1 MSRLLTRLEKLGLTW
16 KLALGFGGSLLITL
30 AFGLHNVTTQ
40 ARLHDEILGIYKNDL
55 LGISDAKDA
64 LIQFAQRGSALR
76 QALLARDKAGR
87 DAALAMIDEAQR
99 RQDRALEELR
109 PRIIR
114 EENRKNLAEFE
125 SAYADYHLRVAEAVR
140 LLRAGQAEQAAAVV
154 SDPAFQERGVRA
166 NNALT
171 RIAEIKEDSARHQI
185 EEMQALSRYEK
196 QLTYGLL
203 GLSLVLGVL
212 FSFLVARSVRLP
224 SERLRSAVQQ
234 LAKGKLG
241 AEVPLTDYPNEM
253 GSLARSIKVLQEEAC
268 KMEAQRWLKTHL
280 AAIGNDLQSAES
292 AEDLATRTLAA
303 LAPLVQ
309 AGHAAFYRHEA
320 EEGSLSLLAG
330 YAMRGRSAAQQ
341 RFLLGEGLV
350 GQCAAQRKPIVM
362 RQAPAGYVRI
372 GSALGEADPASI
384 AIVPVLRNERLL
396 GVLELATLEPY
407 GDQAQA
413 LLDGALPVI
422 AMNMEILE
430 RNERTRVLEERS
442 RLVLGSVS
450 DGIVGLD
457 LGGRVT
463 FVNPA
468 APALLGCDE
477 GELVGAEWRQD
488 GEQLERKDGST
499 FPVDYVDRP
508 MYKDGAQV
516 GSVVVFRDITERK
529 RLEEEIKRSNFLGDI
544 ALEMTDCGYWVVD
557 YSDPD
562 YYTQSERAAR
572 LLGEP
577 PRPDGRYHLQDEWF
591 ARLVEADPEGALRTA
606 ARVQGALDGSYDK
619 FDATYAYKR
628 PLDGRIIWLHAVGTV
643 VRDEED
649 GTPRFMYGV
658 YQDITAQKAAEDE
671 LRIAKEQAQAAT
683 RAKSDFLANMSHE
696 IRTPMN
702 AIIGM
707 SHLALQTN
715 LDKRQ
720 RNYVEKVQR
729 AGENLL
735 GIINDILDFSKIE
748 AGKMTVEQVEFD
760 LDDVLDNLANLIGF
774 KAEDKGLELLF
785 QVAPELPTGLVGDP
799 LRIGQVLVNL
809 ANNAVKFTEHGEVVV
824 GIEQS
829 AQDGEG
835 VELHFWVRD
844 SGIGMS
850 EAQSAKLFQ
859 SFSQADA
866 STTRKYGGTGL
877 GLVICKN
884 LLELMGGRIWVES
897 AEGKGST
904 FHFTARFGLQ
914 ANPKP
919 RRMFRAD
926 ELLGVRVLVVD
937 DNASAREIL
946 SSVARSFGLEV
957 DVALSGQQALE
968 MAARAEQ
975 QAMPYDLILM
985 DWKMPS
991 MDGVETVR
999 RLQSGEAGR
1008 LPAVIMV
1015 TAYGREEALTSAEER
1030 RVQLKS
1036 VLTKPVTPSALLEA
1050 VGEALGKG
1058 VLVEGRRSAERD
1070 LHHGEIMVR
1079 LSGTRVLLVEDNE
1092 MNQELAIDLLGKA
1105 GIEAVL
1111 ARHGQEALDI
1121 LARDA
1126 RFDGVLM
1133 DCQMPVMDGFQA
1145 SREIRANPAL
1155 DKLPIIAMTANAM
1168 AGDREK
1174 VLASGMQ
1181 DHIAKPVNVAEMYAT
1196 LARWLRPG
1204 PGEGQAG
1211 AMGSAPAP
1219 RAATASAVAGK
1230 PAPLPALPMVDVRAG
1245 LATSMGDENL
1255 YRRLLVKFRDGQQD
1269 FAAMFV
1275 QALMGGDATAPER
1288 LAHTLKG
1295 VAGNIGARS
1304 VQEAAQELEQACQ
1317 QGAPREDLE
1326 RLLAMVLVELDPL
1339 LAALRAVDTEMRG
1352 GAMHPELVPVVP
1364 AAQSAAVAPPLGRL
1378 RHLLADSDSEAADLW
1393 DAELAQFKAA
1403 LPDHWRRIANGI
1415 GNLDLEAALAA
1426 LDEAMASLEGK

>member
-1 MSRLLTRLEKLGLTW
+1 VFGLLTKLERLSLTS

-40 ARLHDEILGIYKNDL
+40 TRMHDEILAIYKNDL

-64 LIQFAQRGSALR
+64 LIQFSQRGRALR

-87 DAALAMIDEAQR
+87 EYALSLVDEAQR
-99 RQDRALEELR
+99 KLDRALEELR
-109 PRIIR
+109 PRIVR
-114 EENRKNLAEFE
+114 DQNRANLGEFE
-125 SAYADYHLRVAEAVR
+125 AAYSSYNQRVVEAVR
-140 LLRAGQAEQAAAVV
+140 LLRAGQLEQATNVV
-154 SDPAFQERGVRA
+154 SDPVFQDFGLRA

-171 RIAEIKEDSARHQI
+171 RVAEIKEDSARQQI
-185 EEMQALSRYEK
+185 EEMQALSRYEM

-212 FSFLVARSVRLP
+212 FSYMVGRSVRVP
-224 SERLRSAVQQ
+224 AERLRSAVQQ

-241 AEVPLTDYPNEM
+241 VEVPLTDFPNEI
-253 GSLARSIKVLQEEAC
+253 GSLARSIKVLQDEAG
-268 KMEAQRWLKTHL
+268 KMDAQRWLKTHL
-280 AAIGNDLQSAES
+280 AAIGNELQSAETV
-292 AEDLATRTLAA
+292 AELAARTLASV
-303 LAPLVQ
+303 APLVQ
-309 AGHAAFYRHEA
+309 AGHAAFYRY
-320 EEGSLSLLAG
+320 EEEPGSLALLAG
-330 YAMRGRSAAQQ
+330 YAVRDMAAVQQ
-341 RFLLGEGLV
+341 RFALGEGLV
-350 GQCAAQRKPIVM
+350 GQCAAERQAIVM
-362 RQAPAGYVRI
+362 AQAPAGYLRI

-396 GVLELATLEPY
+396 GVLELATLAPY
-407 GDQAQA
+407 GEQARS

-422 AMNMEILE
+422 AMNLEILE

-442 RLVLGSVS
+442 RLVLGAVS

-457 LGGRVT
+457 LEGRVT

-468 APALLGCDE
+468 APAMLGFDE
-477 GELVGAEWRQD
+477 GELVGAAWQQEEGKLQ
-488 GEQLERKDGST
+488 RKDGSS
-499 FPVDYVDRP
+499 FPVELTARP
-508 MYKDGAQV
+508 MYKDGEQV
-516 GSVVVFRDITERK
+516 GSVLVFRDITERQ
-529 RLEEEIKRSNFLGDI
+529 RLEEEIKRTNFLADI
-544 ALEMTDCGYWVVD
+544 ALELTGCGYWVVD
-557 YSDPD
+557 YSDD
-562 YYTQSERAAR
+562 QYYTQSERAAR

-591 ARLVEADPEGALRTA
+591 ARLVEADPEGALRTM
-606 ARVQGALDGSYDK
+606 ARYQGTLDGTYDQY
-619 FDATYAYKR
+619 DAVYAYKR
-628 PLDGRIIWLHAVGTV
+628 PLDGRIVWLHAVGKV
-643 VRDEED
+643 QRDERD
-649 GTPRFMYGV
+649 GSARFMYGV

-671 LRIAKEQAQAAT
+671 LRVAKEQAQAAT

-748 AGKMTVEQVEFD
+748 AGKMTVEHVDFD
-760 LDDVLDNLANLIGF
+760 LDDVLDNLASLIGF

-785 QVAPELPTGLVGDP
+785 QIAPDLPSGLVGDP

-809 ANNAVKFTEHGEVVV
+809 ANNAVKFTEMGEVVV

-829 AQDGEG
+829 GMDGDAI
-835 VELHFWVRD
+835 ELHFWVRD

-850 EAQSAKLFQ
+850 HEQSARLFQ

-897 AEGKGST
+897 EVGKGSV

-926 ELLGVRVLVVD
+926 ELLGLRVLVVD
-937 DNASAREIL
+937 DNAAAREIL
-946 SSVARSFGLEV
+946 STIARTFGLEV
-957 DVALSGQQALE
+957 DVAWSGQQALD
-968 MAARAEQ
+968 MVARSAQ
-975 QAMPYDLILM
+975 QELPYDLILM
-985 DWKMPS
+985 DWKMPG

-999 RLQSGEAGR
+999 RLQSGQASGQM
-1008 LPAVIMV
+1008 PAVIMV
-1015 TAYGREEALTSAEER
+1015 TAYGREEALANAEDR
-1030 RVQLKS
+1030 RVQIHS
-1036 VLTKPVTPSALLEA
+1036 VLTKPVTPSSLLEA
-1050 VGEALGKG
+1050 VGVALGKG
-1058 VLVEGRRSAERD
+1058 VLLEGRRSVERD
-1070 LHHGEIMVR
+1070 VQQGEVMAR
-1079 LSGTRVLLVEDNE
+1079 LAGARVLLVEDNE
-1092 MNQELAIDLLGKA
+1092 MNQELAIDLLAKA

-1121 LARDA
+1121 LAQDRA
-1126 RFDGVLM
+1126 FDGVLM

-1145 SREIRANPAL
+1145 SREIRANPVF
-1155 DKLPIIAMTANAM
+1155 DKLPIVAMTANAM

-1174 VLASGMQ
+1174 VLAAGMQ

-1196 LARWLRPG
+1196 LARWLRPA
-1204 PGEGQAG
+1204 PGQA
-1211 AMGSAPAP
+1211 APAALRP
-1219 RAATASAVAGK
+1219 PAQASGAASTA
-1230 PAPLPALPMVDVRAG
+1230 LPALPMVDVRAG
-1245 LATSMGDENL
+1245 LATAMGDEKL
-1255 YRRLLVKFRDGQQD
+1255 YRRLLVKFREGQQD

-1295 VAGNIGARS
+1295 VAGNIGARH
-1304 VQEAAQELEQACQ
+1304 VQAAAQELEQACQ
-1317 QGAPREDLE
+1317 QGAAREVLE
-1326 RLLAMVLVELDPL
+1326 RLLALVVMELDPL
-1339 LAALRAVDTEMRG
+1339 LAALQAADAPGG
-1352 GAMHPELVPVVP
+1352 GAERHPALAP
-1364 AAQSAAVAPPLGRL
+1364 AGAPSADDAPLSRL
-1378 RHLLADSDSEAADLW
+1378 RALLADSDSEAADLW
-1393 DAELAQFKAA
+1393 EASLDQFKAA
-1403 LPDHWRRIANGI
+1403 LPDHWRRIANGL

>member
-1 MSRLLTRLEKLGLTW
+1 MARLLTRLEKLGLTW

-40 ARLHDEILGIYKNDL
+40 ARMHDEILGIYKNDL

-64 LIQFAQRGSALR
+64 LIQFAQRGRALR

-87 DAALAMIDEAQR
+87 DYALGLVEEAQR
-99 RQDRALEELR
+99 KQDRAMQELR
-109 PRIIR
+109 PRIVR
-114 EENRKNLAEFE
+114 AENRKNLAEFE
-125 SAYADYHLRVAEAVR
+125 SAYADYHLRVEQAVA
-140 LLRAGQAEQAAAVV
+140 LLRAGQVEQAAAVV
-154 SDPAFQERGVRA
+154 AEQAFQEHGIRA
-166 NNALT
+166 NNALA
-171 RIAEIKEDSARHQI
+171 RVAEIKEDSARHQI
-185 EEMQALSRYEK
+185 EQMQALSRYEMR
-196 QLTYGLL
+196 LTYGLL

-212 FSFLVARSVRLP
+212 FSYLVGRSVRLP
-224 SERLRSAVQQ
+224 AERLRSAVQQ
-234 LAKGKLG
+234 LAQGKLS
-241 AEVPLTDYPNEM
+241 AEVPLTDFPNEM
-253 GSLARSIKVLQEEAC
+253 GSLARSIRVLQEEAC

-280 AAIGNDLQSAES
+280 AAIGNDLQSADS
-292 AEDLATRTLAA
+292 AEDLATRALAA

-320 EEGSLSLLAG
+320 EQGSLALLAG

-341 RFLLGEGLV
+341 RFLAGEGLV
-350 GQCAAQRKPIVM
+350 GQCAADRKPIVM
-362 RQAPAGYVRI
+362 RRAPAGYVRI

-407 GDQAQA
+407 GDQAQS

-442 RLVLGSVS
+442 RLVLGAVS

-457 LGGRVT
+457 LEGRVS

-468 APALLGCDE
+468 APALLGYEE
-477 GELVGAEWRQD
+477 GELVGTLWQQD
-488 GEQLERKDGST
+488 SEQLQRKDGST
-499 FPVDYVDRP
+499 FPVDCADRP

-529 RLEEEIKRSNFLGDI
+529 RLEEEIRRSNFLGDI

-577 PRPDGRYHLQDEWF
+577 ARPDGRYHLQDEWF
-591 ARLVEADPEGALRTA
+591 ARVIEADPEGALRVA

-619 FDATYAYKR
+619 FDAVYAYKR

-649 GTPRFMYGV
+649 GRPRYMYGV
-658 YQDITAQKAAEDE
+658 YQDITSQKAAEDE

-748 AGKMTVEQVEFD
+748 AGKMTLEHVEFD

-785 QVAPELPTGLVGDP
+785 QVAPELPTALVGDL

-809 ANNAVKFTEHGEVVV
+809 ANNAVKFTDSGEVVV

-829 AQDGEG
+829 APLEEG
-835 VELHFWVRD
+835 IELHFWVRD

-914 ANPKP
+914 ANAKP

-926 ELLGVRVLVVD
+926 ELRGVRVLVVD

-957 DVALSGQQALE
+957 DVALGGQQALE
-968 MAARAEQ
+968 MAARSEK

-999 RLQSGEAGR
+999 RLQAGQSGR

-1058 VLVEGRRSAERD
+1058 VLAEGRRCAERD
-1070 LHHGEIMVR
+1070 MHLGEIMAR
-1079 LSGTRVLLVEDNE
+1079 LAGTRVLLVEDNE

-1111 ARHGQEALDI
+1111 ACHGQEALDI
-1121 LARDA
+1121 LAQDA

-1145 SREIRANPAL
+1145 ARAIRANPAF
-1155 DKLPIIAMTANAM
+1155 DQLPLIAMTANAM

-1174 VLASGMQ
+1174 VLACGMQ

-1196 LARWLRPG
+1196 LARWLRPA

-1211 AMGSAPAP
+1211 AASAAIT
-1219 RAATASAVAGK
+1219 RAASATAAGGK

-1275 QALMGGDATAPER
+1275 QALLGGDATAPER

-1304 VQEAAQELEQACQ
+1304 VQEAAQALEQACQ
-1317 QGAPREDLE
+1317 QGAAREELE
-1326 RLLAMVLVELDPL
+1326 RLLALVLVELDPL
-1339 LAALRAVDTEMRG
+1339 LAALRAVDAETRG
-1352 GAMHPELVPVVP
+1352 GALHPALVP
-1364 AAQSAAVAPPLGRL
+1364 AAPAVAAPLERL
-1378 RHLLADSDSEAADLW
+1378 HRLLADSDSEAAELW
-1393 DAELAQFKAA
+1393 EAQLDQFQAA

>member
-1 MSRLLTRLEKLGLTW
+1 VARLLRRLERLGLGW
-16 KLALGFGGSLLITL
+16 KLALGFAGSLLITL

-40 ARLHDEILGIYKNDL
+40 ARMHDEILGIYKNDL

-64 LIQFAQRGSALR
+64 LIAFAQRGRALR

-87 DAALAMIDEAQR
+87 DYALSLVDDALAKQN
-99 RQDRALEELR
+99 RALEELR

-125 SAYADYHLRVAEAVR
+125 TAYADYQQRVDEAVR
-140 LLRAGQAEQAAAVV
+140 MLRAGQLEQAGAIVA
-154 SDPAFQERGVRA
+154 DDAFQDYAVRA

-212 FSFLVARSVRLP
+212 FSVLVGRSVRQP
-224 SERLRSAVQQ
+224 SERLRSTVQQ

-241 AEVPLTDYPNEM
+241 AEVPLTDFPNEI
-253 GSLARSIKVLQEEAC
+253 GSLARSIKVLQEEAI

-280 AAIGNDLQSAES
+280 AAIGNDLQSADC
-292 AEDLATRTLAA
+292 AADLAVRTLAA

-309 AGHAAFYRHEA
+309 AGHAAFYLFDQEA
-320 EEGSLSLLAG
+320 GSLSLLAG
-330 YAMRGRSAAQQ
+330 YAMRGNAAAQPG
-341 RFLLGEGLV
+341 FLLGEGLV
-350 GQCAAQRKPIVM
+350 GQCAAERKAIVM
-362 RQAPAGYVRI
+362 RQAPPGYVRI

-384 AIVPVLRNERLL
+384 AIVPVLRNEFLL
-396 GVLELATLEPY
+396 GVIELATLEPY

-413 LLDGALPVI
+413 LVDGALPVI

-442 RLVLGSVS
+442 RLVLGAVS
-450 DGIVGLD
+450 DGIVGMD
-457 LGGRVT
+457 LNGRVT

-468 APALLGCDE
+468 APALLGYEE
-477 GELVGAEWRQD
+477 GELVGAAWLQD
-488 GEQLERKDGST
+488 EEQLKRKDGST
-499 FPVDYVDRP
+499 FPVDHAARP

-529 RLEEEIKRSNFLGDI
+529 RLEEEIRRTNFLADI
-544 ALEMTDCGYWVVD
+544 ALELTDCGYWVVD
-557 YSDPD
+557 YSDPN
-562 YYTQSERAAR
+562 YYTMSERAWR

-577 PRPDGRYHLQDEWF
+577 PRPGSRYHLQDEWF

-606 ARVQGALDGSYDK
+606 ARVQGAIDGTFDK
-619 FDATYAYKR
+619 FDAVYAYKR
-628 PLDGRIIWLHAVGTV
+628 PLDGRTIWLHAVGKV
-643 VRDEED
+643 VRDELD
-649 GTPRFMYGV
+649 GSARFMYGV
-658 YQDITAQKAAEDE
+658 YQDITSQKAAEDE
-671 LRIAKEQAQAAT
+671 LRVAKEQAQAAT

-707 SHLALQTN
+707 SHLALQTD

-748 AGKMTVEQVEFD
+748 AGKMTVEQVDFD
-760 LDDVLDNLANLIGF
+760 LDDVLDNLVNLIGF

-785 QVAPELPTGLVGDP
+785 QVAPDLPTGLVGDP

-809 ANNAVKFTEHGEVVV
+809 ANNAVKFTESGEVVV

-829 AQDGEG
+829 FSGGDGI
-835 VELHFWVRD
+835 ELHFWVRD
-844 SGIGMS
+844 SGIGMT

-897 AEGKGST
+897 VVGKGST

-946 SSVARSFGLEV
+946 SSIARSFGLEV
-957 DVALSGQQALE
+957 DVAFSGQEALDQ
-968 MAARAEQ
+968 AARAAQ
-975 QAMPYDLILM
+975 RGSPYDLILM

-991 MDGVETVR
+991 MDGVETVH
-999 RLQSGEAGR
+999 RLQSGKAGA

-1015 TAYGREEALTSAEER
+1015 TAYGREEALTSATER
-1030 RVQLKS
+1030 QVPLQS

-1058 VLVEGRRSAERD
+1058 VLIESRRGAERD
-1070 LHHGEIMVR
+1070 VQHGEAMAR
-1079 LSGTRVLLVEDNE
+1079 LAGTRVLLVEDNE

-1105 GIEAVL
+1105 GIDTVL
-1111 ARHGQEALDI
+1111 ANHGQEALDI
-1121 LARDA
+1121 LARDT

-1145 SREIRANPAL
+1145 AREMRSNPAF
-1155 DKLPIIAMTANAM
+1155 DKMPIIAMTANAM
-1168 AGDREK
+1168 SGDRDK
-1174 VLASGMQ
+1174 VLACGMQ

-1196 LARWLRPG
+1196 LARWLRP
-1204 PGEGQAG
+1204 EAG
-1211 AMGSAPAP
+1211 APRTVMARP
-1219 RAATASAVAGK
+1219 RAAAVTGNGNGNGK
-1230 PAPLPALPMVDVRAG
+1230 AAPLPALPMVDVRAG
-1245 LATSMGDENL
+1245 LATAMGDDKL
-1255 YRRLLVKFRDGQQD
+1255 YRRLLAKFRDGQQD

-1275 QALMGGDATAPER
+1275 QSLDGGDATAPER

-1295 VAGNIGARS
+1295 TAGNIGARG
-1304 VQEAAQELEQACQ
+1304 VQQAAQELEQACQ
-1317 QGAPREDLE
+1317 QGAARIELDG
-1326 RLLAMVLVELDPL
+1326 LLAGVLVELDPL
-1339 LAALRAVDTEMRG
+1339 LMALRALDS
-1352 GAMHPELVPVVP
+1352 AAPAALAHPELVPV
-1364 AAQSAAVAPPLGRL
+1364 AAAPLARL
-1378 RHLLADSDSEAADLW
+1378 RHLLADSDSEAAELW
-1393 DAELAQFKAA
+1393 EGQLDQFKAA
-1403 LPDHWRRIANGI
+1403 LPDHWRRIANEL

-1426 LDEAMASLEGK
+1426 LDEAMASLEEK

>member
-1 MSRLLTRLEKLGLTW
+1 MARLLDRLEKLGLAW

-40 ARLHDEILGIYKNDL
+40 ARMHDEILGIYKNDL

-64 LIQFAQRGSALR
+64 LAQFAQGGSALR
-76 QALLARDKAGR
+76 QALLARDKSGR
-87 DAALAMIDEAQR
+87 DRALGLAEEAKRQ
-99 RQDRALEELR
+99 QDRALDQLR

-125 SAYADYHLRVAEAVR
+125 TAYAGYDLRVDQAVR

-154 SDPAFQERGVRA
+154 AEQAFQEHGVRA
-166 NNALT
+166 NHALA
-171 RIAEIKEDSARHQI
+171 RIAAIKEDSARHQI
-185 EEMQALSRYEK
+185 EQMQSLSRYEM

-203 GLSLVLGVL
+203 GLSLVLGIL
-212 FSFLVARSVRLP
+212 FSYLVGRSVRLP

-241 AEVPLTDYPNEM
+241 AEVPLTDFPNEM

-280 AAIGNDLQSAES
+280 AAIGNDLQSADS

-320 EEGSLSLLAG
+320 EEGSLALLAG
-330 YAMRGRSAAQQ
+330 YAIRGRSAAQHS
-341 RFLLGEGLV
+341 FLLGEGLV
-350 GQCAAQRKPIVM
+350 GQCAAQRKPIIM

-384 AIVPVLRNERLL
+384 AIVPLLRNERLL

-407 GDQAQA
+407 GDQAQS
-413 LLDGALPVI
+413 LLEGALPVV

-430 RNERTRVLEERS
+430 RNARTRMLEERS
-442 RLVLGSVS
+442 RLVLGTVS

-457 LGGRVT
+457 LAGRIT

-468 APALLGCDE
+468 APALLGYGE
-477 GELVGAEWRQD
+477 GELVGAAWQQD
-488 GEQLERKDGST
+488 GEQLKRKDGSS

-529 RLEEEIKRSNFLGDI
+529 ALEQEIKRSNFLGDI
-544 ALEMTDCGYWVVD
+544 ALEMTGCGYWVID
-557 YSDPD
+557 YNDPE
-562 YYTQSERAAR
+562 YYIQSERAAR
-572 LLGEP
+572 LLGEAA
-577 PRPDGRYHLQDEWF
+577 RPDGRFHLQDEWF
-591 ARLVEADPEGALRTA
+591 TRLVEADPEGALRVA
-606 ARVQGALDGSYDK
+606 ARVQGALDGTYDK
-619 FDATYAYKR
+619 FDAVYAYKR
-628 PLDGRIIWLHAVGTV
+628 PVDGRIVWLHAVGTV

-649 GTPRFMYGV
+649 GVPRFMYGV
-658 YQDITAQKAAEDE
+658 YQDITSQKSAEDE

-748 AGKMTVEQVEFD
+748 AGKMTVEQVAFD

-809 ANNAVKFTEHGEVVV
+809 ANNAVKFTECGEVVV

-829 AQDGEG
+829 ARDEQEI
-835 VELHFWVRD
+835 ELHFWVRD

-850 EAQSAKLFQ
+850 AAQSAKLFQ

-877 GLVICKN
+877 GLVISKN

-914 ANPKP
+914 ANAKP

-937 DNASAREIL
+937 DNAAAREIL
-946 SSVARSFGLEV
+946 STVARSFGLAV
-957 DVALSGQQALE
+957 DVAVGGQQALD
-968 MAARAEQ
+968 MVARAQQ
-975 QAMPYDLILM
+975 QALPYDLILM

-999 RLQSGEAGR
+999 RLQSGQAGR
-1008 LPAVIMV
+1008 LPAAIMV

-1058 VLVEGRRSAERD
+1058 VLAEGRRAAERD
-1070 LHHGEIMVR
+1070 LQQGEVMAR
-1079 LSGTRVLLVEDNE
+1079 LAGTRVLLVEDND

-1121 LARDA
+1121 LAQDA

-1145 SREIRANPAL
+1145 SRAIRANPAF
-1155 DKLPIIAMTANAM
+1155 DQLPIIAMTANAM

-1196 LARWLRPG
+1196 LAQWLRPE
-1204 PGEGQAG
+1204 PGQGRAAAHPAAPNAHAAG
-1211 AMGSAPAP
+1211 A
-1219 RAATASAVAGK
+1219 AGDK
-1230 PAPLPALPMVDVRAG
+1230 TAPLPALPMVDVRAG
-1245 LATSMGDENL
+1245 LATSMGDQKL

-1269 FAAMFV
+1269 FSAMFV

-1304 VQEAAQELEQACQ
+1304 VQAAALELEQACQ
-1317 QGAPREDLE
+1317 QGAAREDLE

-1339 LAALRAVDTEMRG
+1339 LAALRAVDAEMRG
-1352 GAMHPELVPVVP
+1352 GAAHPALVPVAP
-1364 AAQSAAVAPPLGRL
+1364 AAAAPLDRL
-1378 RHLLADSDSEAADLW
+1378 QRLLSESDSEAAELW
-1393 DAELAQFKAA
+1393 DGQLDQFKAA

>member
-1 MSRLLTRLEKLGLTW
+1 VARLLTRLEKLGLTW

-64 LIQFAQRGSALR
+64 LIQFAQRGRGLQ

-87 DAALAMIDEAQR
+87 DYAMSMIEEAQR

-125 SAYADYHLRVAEAVR
+125 TAYADYRLRVEEALR

-154 SDPAFQERGVRA
+154 TDPKFQEHALRA

-171 RIAEIKEDSARHQI
+171 RLAEIKEDSARHQI
-185 EEMQALSRYEK
+185 EEMQALSRYER

-203 GLSLVLGVL
+203 GLSLVLGIL
-212 FSFLVARSVRLP
+212 FSYLVGRSVRQP
-224 SERLRSAVQQ
+224 SDRLRSAVQQ
-234 LAKGKLG
+234 LAKGKLS
-241 AEVPLTDYPNEM
+241 AEVPLTDFPNEM

-292 AEDLATRTLAA
+292 AQDLATRTLAS

-309 AGHAAFYRHEA
+309 AGHAAFYQHDA

-407 GDQAQA
+407 GDQAQS

-442 RLVLGSVS
+442 RLVLGAVS

-468 APALLGCDE
+468 APALLGYEE
-477 GELVGAEWRQD
+477 GELVGAEWQQD
-488 GEQLERKDGST
+488 SEQLKRKDGST
-499 FPVDYVDRP
+499 FPVDYADRP

-529 RLEEEIKRSNFLGDI
+529 ALEEEIKRSNFLGDI

-562 YYTQSERAAR
+562 YYMQSERAAR

-591 ARLVEADPEGALRTA
+591 ARVVEADPEGALRVA
-606 ARVQGALDGSYDK
+606 ARVQGALDGTYDK
-619 FDATYAYKR
+619 FDAVYAYKR

-643 VRDEED
+643 VRDEDD
-649 GTPRFMYGV
+649 GTARFMYGV

-809 ANNAVKFTEHGEVVV
+809 ANNAVKFTDHGEVVV

-968 MAARAEQ
+968 MAARAEK

-999 RLQSGEAGR
+999 RLQSGEGGR

-1058 VLVEGRRSAERD
+1058 VLAEGRRSAERD
-1070 LHHGEIMVR
+1070 VHHGEIMAR

-1121 LARDA
+1121 LAQDA

-1145 SREIRANPAL
+1145 SRAIRANPAL

-1196 LARWLRPG
+1196 LARWLRPA

-1211 AMGSAPAP
+1211 GAAPAP
-1219 RAATASAVAGK
+1219 AQRAASAGAVAGK
-1230 PAPLPALPMVDVRAG
+1230 LPPLPALPMVDVRAG
-1245 LATSMGDENL
+1245 LATSMGDEKL

-1275 QALMGGDATAPER
+1275 QALMGGDPAAPER

-1317 QGAPREDLE
+1317 QGMPREGLE

-1339 LAALRAVDTEMRG
+1339 LAALRAVDAEIRG
-1352 GAMHPELVPVVP
+1352 GAVHPALVPVVP
-1364 AAQSAAVAPPLGRL
+1364 AAQTAAAAPPLGRL

-1393 DAELAQFKAA
+1393 DAQLAQFKAA